1 MYDNRA
7 GDLSLGFVVF
17 GIFLFLEKRGNNV
30 CKK

>member
-1 MYDNRA
+1 MYDNKA

-17 GIFLFLEKRGNNV
+17 GIFLEKRGNNV